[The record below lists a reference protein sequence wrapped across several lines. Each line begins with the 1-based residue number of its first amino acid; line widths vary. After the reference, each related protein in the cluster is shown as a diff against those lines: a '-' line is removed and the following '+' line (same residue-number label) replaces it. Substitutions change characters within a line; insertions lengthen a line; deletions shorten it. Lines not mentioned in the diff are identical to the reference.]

1 MPQFFSQRLRR
12 ALRLLRWG
20 VCVVL
25 VLSIAVS
32 VALKVQRFRELF
44 YPWLTIYVKEP
55 GHEQTGHFY
64 LYDATLGWK
73 NVPNWTA
80 TTRGY
85 PLSINSRGLRDR
97 EHAYRKPA
105 GVRRVLVLGD
115 SFAWGYGVGDR
126 DIFPE
131 VLERRFESSG
141 RNWQVINTGVSGWG
155 TDQQYLFLK
164 SEGFRYEP
172 DVVVLAFYLMND
184 PHEVVVSDIYGLSKP
199 VFLDTRL
206 SLGNVPVP
214 MPSRPKSGLE
224 SKVENLELV
233 ITLMGAIERECR
245 ERNCRLVVMKFGTFA
260 DPTNGA
266 LSEVEELFE
275 SKLSGWLR
283 DRVGYLDLDAEF
295 RARKLRPEILV
306 AGNEDNHWND
316 FGHAQVGQILGEFL
330 DEFLDRHG
338 WLGRSEQKDTGRLAD
353 DGRFMET
360 GS

>member
-1 MPQFFSQRLRR
+1 VPQFFSQRVRR
-12 ALRLLRWG
+12 ALRLLRSV

-32 VALKVQRFRELF
+32 VTLKVQRFRELF

-55 GHEQTGHFY
+55 GHEETGHYY
-64 LYDATLGWK
+64 LYDPTLGWR

-80 TTRGY
+80 TTHGY
-85 PLSINSRGLRDR
+85 RLSINSRGLRDR
-97 EHAYRKPA
+97 EHSYKKPP

-126 DIFPE
+126 NIFPE

-172 DVVVLAFYLMND
+172 DVVVLAFYLIND
-184 PHEVVVSDIYGLSKP
+184 PREVTVSDVYGLSKP
-199 VFLDTRL
+199 VFLDTNL
-206 SLGNVPVP
+206 TLGNVPVP
-214 MPSRPKSGLE
+214 LPSRPKSGLE
-224 SKVENLELV
+224 SKVEKLELV
-233 ITLMGAIERECR
+233 ITLMVAIERECR
-245 ERNCRLVVMKFGTFA
+245 QRNCRLVVMKFGMFA
-260 DPTNGA
+260 DPTDGA
-266 LSEVEELFE
+266 MSEVEELFE
-275 SKLSGWLR
+275 SKLSDLR

-295 RARKLRPEILV
+295 RSRKLRPGLLLV
-306 AGNEDNHWND
+306 GNDDGHWND

-330 DEFLDRHG
+330 DEFLDRYG

-353 DGRFMET
+353 DGRFLET

>member
-1 MPQFFSQRLRR
+1 
-12 ALRLLRWG
+12 
-20 VCVVL
+20 
-25 VLSIAVS
+25 
-32 VALKVQRFRELF
+32 
-44 YPWLTIYVKEP
+44 
-55 GHEQTGHFY
+55 
-64 LYDATLGWK
+64 
-73 NVPNWTA
+73 
-80 TTRGY
+80 
-85 PLSINSRGLRDR
+85 
-97 EHAYRKPA
+97 
-105 GVRRVLVLGD
+105 
-115 SFAWGYGVGDR
+115 
-126 DIFPE
+126 
-131 VLERRFESSG
+131 
-141 RNWQVINTGVSGWG
+141 
-155 TDQQYLFLK
+155 
-164 SEGFRYEP
+164 
-172 DVVVLAFYLMND
+172 
-184 PHEVVVSDIYGLSKP
+184 
-199 VFLDTRL
+199 
-206 SLGNVPVP
+206 

-245 ERNCRLVVMKFGTFA
+245 QRNCRLVVMKFGTFA
-260 DPTNGA
+260 DPINGA

-295 RARKLRPEILV
+295 RARKLRPEFLV